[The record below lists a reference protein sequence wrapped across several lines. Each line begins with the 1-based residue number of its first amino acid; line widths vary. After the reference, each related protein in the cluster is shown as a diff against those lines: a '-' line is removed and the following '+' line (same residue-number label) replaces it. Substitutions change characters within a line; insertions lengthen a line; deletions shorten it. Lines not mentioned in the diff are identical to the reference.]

1 MRPIEEFVY
10 VGNQVIVPDQA
21 SLMRCYY
28 PIIGSEGYALYQYFV
43 AFYDNGNRRH
53 KFAAILNHLNFGM
66 QPLQEA
72 LAVLT
77 AVDLLAFYQ
86 SPQGFYVIEL
96 KSPLTIEQFLKHAVY
111 SSLLEQKIS
120 EPAVDALKP
129 AGLQGLQDLS
139 KRFSDVFTDERLA
152 QKSVSEI
159 KPKNSF
165 DLTSFRN
172 RMQADGLVFTDEKTD
187 VPEIYKL
194 SETHGMNWYDTY
206 LLAKKT
212 AVNHQIIVKRMQVQL
227 EQAQAQTLGGDS
239 ALTETEE
246 KILKAVRSEKPINY
260 LQGAKGPSGTVT
272 NSEKQILTDLAQRC
286 FMDEVINL
294 MVAYSLGRTRSTN
307 VNREYISKLA
317 NDFAF
322 KNILTAEQGL
332 LALRSGYDKKSQQA
346 KADSKKKT
354 NVPSWSN
361 PDYDNQTSQ
370 EQILADPRVA
380 SFIQEHSLSQ
390 DEIKRSLP
398 KFNQFLVECRKVKEG
413 DTSYIAKGYEPILTM
428 NEGYADVTYKE
439 TRQLK
444 EQQEQ
449 QAIAKRINLVSLPQS
464 YRKITFAD
472 IALDD
477 VARVDTF
484 ESLVD
489 FVANYPSL
497 DQKGLYIYGDMG
509 VGKSFM
515 LAAMA
520 HELSETKKVATTII
534 HYPSFT
540 IDVKNGIKDGSVK
553 EQIDAVKQAEVLVL
567 DDIGAEQFS
576 SWIRDDV
583 LQVILQ
589 HRMIEELPTFF
600 TSNYSFADLEAKLSN
615 GRQGDETWQAKRVME
630 RIRFLAKEVHLKG
643 VNRR

>member
-43 AFYDNGNRRH
+43 AFYDNGNHRH

-66 QPLQEA
+66 QPLKEA

-86 SPQGFYVIEL
+86 SPQGIYVVEL
-96 KSPLTIEQFLKHAVY
+96 KSPLSIEQFLKHAVY

-120 EPAVDALKP
+120 EPSVDALKP
-129 AGLQGLQDLS
+129 ASLHGLQDLS

-152 QKSVSEI
+152 QKTVSDI

-172 RMQADGLVFTDEKTD
+172 RMQADGLVFADEKTD

-194 SETHGMNWYDTY
+194 SEIHHMNWYDTY

-227 EQAQAQTLGGDS
+227 EQAQAQKLGGDS

-246 KILKAVRSEKPINY
+246 KILKAVRSEKPIDY
-260 LQGAKGPSGTVT
+260 LQGAKGPGGAVT
-272 NSEKQILTDLAQRC
+272 NSEKKILTDLAQRG

-294 MVAYSLGRTRSTN
+294 MVAYSLGRTHSTN

-322 KNILTAEQGL
+322 KKIISAEQGL
-332 LALRSGYDKKSQQA
+332 LALRSGYDKKSQQT
-346 KADSKKKT
+346 KADAKKKT

-370 EQILADPRVA
+370 ADQA
-380 SFIQEHSLSQ
+380 KL
-390 DEIKRSLP
+390 DEIR
-398 KFNQFLVECRKVKEG
+398 R
-413 DTSYIAKGYEPILTM
+413 
-428 NEGYADVTYKE
+428 
-439 TRQLK
+439 R
-444 EQQEQ
+444 
-449 QAIAKRINLVSLPQS
+449 
-464 YRKITFAD
+464 
-472 IALDD
+472 AL
-477 VARVDTF
+477 
-484 ESLVD
+484 
-489 FVANYPSL
+489 
-497 DQKGLYIYGDMG
+497 
-509 VGKSFM
+509 
-515 LAAMA
+515 
-520 HELSETKKVATTII
+520 
-534 HYPSFT
+534 
-540 IDVKNGIKDGSVK
+540 
-553 EQIDAVKQAEVLVL
+553 
-567 DDIGAEQFS
+567 
-576 SWIRDDV
+576 
-583 LQVILQ
+583 
-589 HRMIEELPTFF
+589 
-600 TSNYSFADLEAKLSN
+600 AKLEK
-615 GRQGDETWQAKRVME
+615 G
-630 RIRFLAKEVHLKG
+630 KE
-643 VNRR
+643 

>member
-43 AFYDNGNRRH
+43 AFYDNGNHRH

-96 KSPLTIEQFLKHAVY
+96 KSPLSIEQFLKHAVY

-165 DLTSFRN
+165 DLSSFRN

-227 EQAQAQTLGGDS
+227 EQAQAQTLGGES
-239 ALTETEE
+239 AL
-246 KILKAVRSEKPINY
+246 
-260 LQGAKGPSGTVT
+260 T
-272 NSEKQILTDLAQRC
+272 NSEKQILTDLAQRG

-322 KNILTAEQGL
+322 KNIVTAEQGL

-370 EQILADPRVA
+370 ADQA
-380 SFIQEHSLSQ
+380 KL
-390 DEIKRSLP
+390 DEIR
-398 KFNQFLVECRKVKEG
+398 R
-413 DTSYIAKGYEPILTM
+413 
-428 NEGYADVTYKE
+428 
-439 TRQLK
+439 R
-444 EQQEQ
+444 
-449 QAIAKRINLVSLPQS
+449 
-464 YRKITFAD
+464 
-472 IALDD
+472 AL
-477 VARVDTF
+477 
-484 ESLVD
+484 
-489 FVANYPSL
+489 
-497 DQKGLYIYGDMG
+497 
-509 VGKSFM
+509 
-515 LAAMA
+515 
-520 HELSETKKVATTII
+520 
-534 HYPSFT
+534 
-540 IDVKNGIKDGSVK
+540 
-553 EQIDAVKQAEVLVL
+553 
-567 DDIGAEQFS
+567 
-576 SWIRDDV
+576 
-583 LQVILQ
+583 
-589 HRMIEELPTFF
+589 
-600 TSNYSFADLEAKLSN
+600 AKLEK
-615 GRQGDETWQAKRVME
+615 G
-630 RIRFLAKEVHLKG
+630 KE
-643 VNRR
+643 

>member
-43 AFYDNGNRRH
+43 AFYDNGNHRH

-96 KSPLTIEQFLKHAVY
+96 KSPLSIEQFLKHAVY

-165 DLTSFRN
+165 DLSSFRN

-239 ALTETEE
+239 ALTETE
-246 KILKAVRSEKPINY
+246 
-260 LQGAKGPSGTVT
+260 
-272 NSEKQILTDLAQRC
+272 
-286 FMDEVINL
+286 
-294 MVAYSLGRTRSTN
+294 
-307 VNREYISKLA
+307 
-317 NDFAF
+317 
-322 KNILTAEQGL
+322 
-332 LALRSGYDKKSQQA
+332 
-346 KADSKKKT
+346 KKK
-354 NVPSWSN
+354 
-361 PDYDNQTSQ
+361 
-370 EQILADPRVA
+370 
-380 SFIQEHSLSQ
+380 
-390 DEIKRSLP
+390 
-398 KFNQFLVECRKVKEG
+398 
-413 DTSYIAKGYEPILTM
+413 
-428 NEGYADVTYKE
+428 
-439 TRQLK
+439 RQ
-444 EQQEQ
+444 
-449 QAIAKRINLVSLPQS
+449 V
-464 YRKITFAD
+464 
-472 IALDD
+472 
-477 VARVDTF
+477 
-484 ESLVD
+484 
-489 FVANYPSL
+489 
-497 DQKGLYIYGDMG
+497 QKQCCI
-509 VGKSFM
+509 
-515 LAAMA
+515 
-520 HELSETKKVATTII
+520 
-534 HYPSFT
+534 
-540 IDVKNGIKDGSVK
+540 
-553 EQIDAVKQAEVLVL
+553 
-567 DDIGAEQFS
+567 
-576 SWIRDDV
+576 
-583 LQVILQ
+583 
-589 HRMIEELPTFF
+589 
-600 TSNYSFADLEAKLSN
+600 
-615 GRQGDETWQAKRVME
+615 
-630 RIRFLAKEVHLKG
+630 
-643 VNRR
+643 